1 MLTEDVRRK
10 YYELCLTWDS
20 YLHNLLLK
28 SINYILATG
37 IILET
42 IKIAEYISGCK
53 ISTSSDDFAMW
64 DKTLEGIEG
73 FLRSWLSYLMSLAVE
88 IRETSESK
96 RCARS

>member
-73 FLRSWLSYLMSLAVE
+73 FFAFLVKLSY
-88 IRETSESK
+88 ESCCRDK
-96 RCARS
+96 RDI